1 MTQQPLTAGSPA
13 PDFTLTSGDREQWTL
28 RGVLTQQVAVLVFY
42 LWDFSGT

>member
-1 MTQQPLTAGSPA
+1 VTEQRLTVGSLA

-42 LWDFSGT
+42 LWDFSRT